1 MADRGYTYY
10 ESQKENRFLKHT
22 LDFIDARSIL
32 DLLDHVIKENCYGC
46 QVDHPSQVQH
56 SCLRMSEAED
66 LDLYFDKAFDKTQ
79 FDDVVT
85 ILRKHIEIIDI
96 LRDHKNSIRSQL
108 EDWCNENKPEA
119 KHLWLTTEILFSKM
133 YITLSEQFQHS
144 IEKS

>member
-56 SCLRMSEAED
+56 SCLMMSEAEY
-66 LDLYFDKAFDKTQ
+66 LDLYFDKAFDKIQ

-85 ILRKHIEIIDI
+85 ILRKHIAIMDI
-96 LRDHKNSIRSQL
+96 SIGSKNSVRSQL
-108 EDWCNENKPEA
+108 EVWCSENKPQA
-119 KHLWLTTEILFSKM
+119 KHLRFTTERLFSKI
-133 YITLSEQFQHS
+133 YITLSEQF
-144 IEKS
+144 